1 MVAQGG
7 GSADLAGTEVT
18 VFGSESSDEEAG
30 AMQDALNVF
39 AEENGMTI
47 TFVGARD
54 FEEQINS
61 QVAGGNPPD
70 IAIFPQPGK
79 LRGFAE
85 SGDVFPLPDD
95 VAASVAENWD
105 ENWLGFWQAEEGTQ
119 LGAPVKSD
127 LKSLVWYSPAAFAEK
142 GYEVPETLDAFYRVD
157 RRR

>member
-1 MVAQGG
+1 
-7 GSADLAGTEVT
+7 
-18 VFGSESSDEEAG
+18 
-30 AMQDALNVF
+30 MQDALNIF

-79 LRGFAE
+79 LPRLRRERRPVPAARGRAGLRRRRTGTRTG
-85 SGDVFPLPDD
+85 S
-95 VAASVAENWD
+95 A
-105 ENWLGFWQAEEGTQ
+105 FWQTEDGTQ
-119 LGAPVKSD
+119 FGVPVKSD

-142 GYEVPETLDAFYRVD
+142 GYEVPETLDDFFALD
-157 RRR
+157 RGR